1 MNREASQTP
10 QRRGVA
16 VKLARGVV
24 AAALTVSLLGAWQ
37 PARADELD
45 DKKEQLQQQI
55 EKQES
60 VVEQAVADHSDAVAA
75 AERAQAQLVDAEN
88 RLATA
93 EAEREEA
100 ERRDAEAAADLES
113 AEAVL
118 RAAQADV
125 AAAKAAL
132 DSTNRRLNEEILV
145 TTQNADGLLNLA
157 LLFQDVDTSNLNARA
172 QLADTLFTSSAKQ
185 LDELEERRLAL
196 EAAERVAAEAE
207 EEATRL
213 REEAAKQLKARE
225 AAERRAENLRAEVAD
240 LAARRERAEEQA
252 ASFVSNA
259 EQVQLELEADA
270 AAVEAR
276 IKERIAKEKARL
288 AKLEAERKRKA
299 KLEAERKAAQEK
311 ADRAAREAKNKKA
324 ESKKSSSK
332 KSSSSSSSGKKS
344 SSGSSTSKSSSSSS
358 RTFIYPAGGRITS
371 QYGMRLHPVLGYW
384 KLHDGTDFGASCGT
398 PIKAAASGVVS
409 DRYYNAGYGNRLM
422 IDHGKVK
429 GEYVTTGYNHA
440 SKYIVSVGDRVS
452 QGETIGYVGSTG
464 YSTGC
469 HLHLMVWE
477 NGSLVNPMSKWFR

>member
-1 MNREASQTP
+1 MNREPSHTP

-24 AAALTVSLLGAWQ
+24 AAALTVGLLGAWQ

-45 DKKEQLQQQI
+45 DKKDQLQQQI

-60 VVEQAVADHSDAVAA
+60 VVEQAVADHDAAVAA
-75 AERAQAQLVDAEN
+75 AARAQAQLADAED
-88 RLATA
+88 RLADA
-93 EAEREEA
+93 EAEREAA
-100 ERRDAEAAADLES
+100 EKRDAKAAADLEA
-113 AEAVL
+113 AEQAL
-118 RAAQADV
+118 REAQADV

-132 DSTNRRLNEEILV
+132 DSANRRLNEEILV
-145 TTQNADGLLNLA
+145 TTQNSDGLLNLA

-172 QLADTLFTSSAKQ
+172 QLAETLFTSSAKQ

-196 EAAERVAAEAE
+196 EAAEAKATKAEK
-207 EEATRL
+207 EATRL

-225 AAERRAENLRAEVAD
+225 AAERRAEDLRAEVAD
-240 LAARRERAEEQA
+240 LVVARERAEEKA
-252 ASFVSNA
+252 ASFVSEA
-259 EQVQLELEADA
+259 EQVQAELEADA
-270 AAVEAR
+270 AEVQAR
-276 IKERIAKEKARL
+276 IKDRIAKEKARQ
-288 AKLEAERKRKA
+288 A
-299 KLEAERKAAQEK
+299 KLEAERKAAKEK
-311 ADRAAREAKNKKA
+311 ADRAAREARNKK
-324 ESKKSSSK
+324 SNSK
-332 KSSSSSSSGKKS
+332 KSSSSSSSGSTS
-344 SSGSSTSKSSSSSS
+344 SSGSSTSKSSSSS

-384 KLHDGTDFGASCGT
+384 KLHDGTDFGAACGT

-422 IDHGKVK
+422 IDHGKIK
-429 GEYVTTGYNHA
+429 GDYVTTGYNHA

-477 NGSLVNPMSKWFR
+477 NGDLVNPMSKWFR